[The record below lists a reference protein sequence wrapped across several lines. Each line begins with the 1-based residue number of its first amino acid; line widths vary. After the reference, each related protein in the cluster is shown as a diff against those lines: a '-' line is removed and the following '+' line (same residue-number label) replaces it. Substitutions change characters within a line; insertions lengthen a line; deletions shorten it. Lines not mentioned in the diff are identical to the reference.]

1 MRRIAFAGVLC
12 KNRLMVESGKMMS
25 FEEIREKMKPLFK
38 EEGLRFVL
46 LFGSAAQGRT
56 HGRSDIDLA
65 FSYDGPLDIVDL
77 TNKVIGLLHSDSIDV
92 VDLRRAS
99 PLMRFSAVKTGKLL
113 YERTAGLFHE
123 YCSFA
128 FRIYADT
135 KKLRDARVKAI
146 ELFLEMR
153 GVT

>member
-1 MRRIAFAGVLC
+1 
-12 KNRLMVESGKMMS
+12 MVESGEMLS

-38 EEGLRFVL
+38 EERLRFVL

-56 HGRSDIDLA
+56 HKRSDIDLA
-65 FSYDGPLDIVDL
+65 FSYDGPVDIVDL
-77 TNKVIGLLHSDSIDV
+77 TNKVMGFLHSDSIDV
-92 VDLRRAS
+92 VDLKRAS
-99 PLMRFSAVKTGKLL
+99 PLMRLAAVKTGKLL
-113 YERTAGLFHE
+113 YERTGGLFHG

-128 FRIYADT
+128 FRMYADT

-153 GVT
+153 GIA

>member
-1 MRRIAFAGVLC
+1 
-12 KNRLMVESGKMMS
+12 MVESGKMMS
-25 FEEIREKMKPLFK
+25 LEEIREKMAPLFK
-38 EEGLRFVL
+38 DAGLRFVL

-65 FSYDGPLDIVDL
+65 FSYDGTVDIVDL
-77 TNKVIGLLHSDSIDV
+77 TNKVIGFLHIDSIDV

-99 PLMRFSAVKTGKLL
+99 PLMRFAAVKTGKLL
-113 YERTAGLFHE
+113 YERTAGLYHE
-123 YCSFA
+123 YCSLA
-128 FRIYADT
+128 FRMYADT

-153 GVT
+153 GIA